1 MSQIQVIV
9 VTPEATVVDAQTSFV
24 TLPFHDGEL
33 GVAANHA
40 PLIGRLGVG
49 EMRFESD
56 GKTRRFY
63 IDGGFAQI
71 ADNVVSVMAERAM
84 AAQDMDVEEA
94 KQQLTDAA
102 GQAASGEEVELREKR
117 VAQARA
123 MVRVAERA

>member
-9 VTPEATVVDAQTSFV
+9 VTPEATVVDAQTNFV

-49 EMRFESD
+49 EMRFEVD
-56 GKTRRFY
+56 GATKRFY

-71 ADNVVSVMAERAM
+71 ADNVVSVMAERAI
-84 AAQDMDVEEA
+84 AAHEMDVEEA
-94 KQQLTDAA
+94 RQQLADAS
-102 GQAASGEEVELREKR
+102 GLAASGDDVALREKR

-123 MVRVAERA
+123 MVRVAQRA